1 MRSGLE
7 GGAQLVIDYLLGGA
21 EVTASE
27 LTEIV
32 GGLDTTNLAISI
44 SLILALSAISKLK
57 NILDGPGIATAVIL
71 GGIVG
76 ILGHWTW
83 LLILLGFLA
92 AGSWATK
99 WGWDE
104 KVAKGFAESEDGHRE
119 WSNVVANGGVPGI
132 IAIFAFMFGS
142 WDELLPIY
150 ASAIAVAAADTF
162 ASEFGCLDNRVRMI
176 TTMKRCEPGLNGG
189 WSPNGQ
195 LAAAVGAF
203 IIALLTWLLG
213 WFLQGGETSDAA
225 IFIGMVTI
233 VGWLGCQIDSLLGAL
248 LENRGLI
255 GKGQVNALSIGAGAL
270 IAWQLFPLLGWL
282 T

>member
-1 MRSGLE
+1 M
-7 GGAQLVIDYLLGGA
+7 VIDYLLEGA

-32 GGLDTTNLAISI
+32 GGLDSTNLFIST
-44 SLILALSAISKLK
+44 SLILILAIVSWVR
-57 NILDGPGIATAVIL
+57 NILDGPGIAAATIL
-71 GGIVG
+71 GGVVG

-83 LLILLGFLA
+83 LVLLLGFLA

-99 WGWDE
+99 WRWDE

-119 WSNVVANGGVPGI
+119 WPNVVANGGVPGV
-132 IAIFAFMFGS
+132 IAIFAFYFQS
-142 WDELLPIY
+142 WDTLLPIY

-176 TTMKRCEPGLNGG
+176 TTMKPCAAGLNGG

-195 LAAAVGAF
+195 LAAALGAAL
-203 IIALLTWLLG
+203 IAVLTWLLG
-213 WFLQGGETSDAA
+213 WVMQGGGTAGA
-225 IFIGMVTI
+225 VLFIGIVTL

-248 LENRGLI
+248 FENRGLI
-255 GKGQVNALSIGAGAL
+255 GKSEVNALSIASGAL
-270 IAWQLFPLLGWL
+270 IAWKLFPLLGWL
-282 T
+282 S